1 MVTSLLCT
9 TNNYVDTC
17 LTGFLSSVKEYG
29 LPERVRG
36 DKGAEN
42 NYILKYVQQK
52 QGYNEVHIQ
61 GPSVNNQR
69 IERLH

>member
-1 MVTSLLCT
+1 MITSLLCT
-9 TNNYVDTC
+9 TNNYADTC

-29 LPERVRG
+29 LPARVRG

-42 NYILKYVQQK
+42 NYILKYMQQK
-52 QGYNEVHIQ
+52 QGYNGVHIQ